1 MDHLGQHAY
10 EVSLQIAKSD
20 PPFYS
25 LIAAAAMK
33 ADSRNTELIKA
44 AWPEVWEETQQRYNA
59 PGGML
64 EREMSDD

>member
-10 EVSLQIAKSD
+10 GVGLKIAKSD
-20 PPFYS
+20 PPFYA

-44 AWPEVWEETQQRYNA
+44 AWPEVWEETRERFNA

-64 EREMSDD
+64 EGEHNG